1 MLTFWMDLKTP
12 DWWEGSNGSFFCVRT
27 YPSLDGLVALGPGY
41 REKHAALPAF
51 PVKWL
56 PGMVRGEVPSWEDF
70 AGKVP
75 QRVARSSESDWFFD
89 HTGTENNY
97 EAILKVGGWPQWI
110 QGGQWPKGTEFA
122 FQINSNDK
130 GRLGFGDAGSIYFF
144 RDGSN
149 WQMRSDCY

>member
-1 MLTFWMDLKTP
+1 MAWS
-12 DWWEGSNGSFFCVRT
+12 ENQAG
-27 YPSLDGLVALGPGY
+27 
-41 REKHAALPAF
+41 
-51 PVKWL
+51 
-56 PGMVRGEVPSWEDF
+56 GEVPSWEDF